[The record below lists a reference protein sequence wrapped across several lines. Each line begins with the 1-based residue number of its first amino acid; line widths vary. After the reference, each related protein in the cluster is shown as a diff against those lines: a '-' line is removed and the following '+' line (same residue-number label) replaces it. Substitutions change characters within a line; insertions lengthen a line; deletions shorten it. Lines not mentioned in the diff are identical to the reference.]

1 MRRNFYILILAG
13 ILIVVLFNL
22 PDSTTAR
29 MNNFLRDATFPL
41 ARPMARLL
49 ASGRSLFQ
57 DEPQAANQT
66 QLLTE
71 IAQLRME
78 LRQAQVLERENHAL
92 RQMLGLSAHVGR
104 RLIAAEII
112 ARDVNAWWQTARLN
126 KGLADGIA
134 LDMAVITPEGLAG
147 HIIRISRTTSD
158 VLFLVDPACRISARL
173 TRLDAFGIVR
183 GQGVSWRGQA
193 SCRMDFI
200 SKAAQIMP
208 GDEVVTSGLGG
219 VYPSELVIG
228 HVKKVRL
235 DPSGLYQSADIVP
248 TSDFRSLDL
257 MFVIS
262 RNESGRQP
270 AHRSFSAGGTVDPP
284 SPERFGGQ
292 ATDDRS
298 LTSSDERRTKNEEP
312 KTKN

>member
-22 PDSTTAR
+22 PGSTTAR
-29 MNNFLRDATFPL
+29 MNNFLRDAMLPL
-41 ARPMARLL
+41 SRPMARVLTLGRGLFSNEPQTANHIQLL
-49 ASGRSLFQ
+49 A
-57 DEPQAANQT
+57 
-66 QLLTE
+66 E
-71 IAQLRME
+71 IAQLRLE
-78 LRQAQVLERENHAL
+78 LRQAQALERENRAL

-134 LDMAVITPEGLAG
+134 LDMAVITPAGLAG
-147 HIIRISRTTSD
+147 RIIRISRTTSD

-200 SKAAQIMP
+200 SKAAQIIP

-219 VYPSELVIG
+219 VYPSGLVIG
-228 HVKKVRL
+228 RVDQVRL

-248 TSDFRSLDL
+248 TSNFRSLDL
-257 MFVIS
+257 MFVMS
-262 RNESGRQP
+262 RDENPRDAKAEAES
-270 AHRSFSAGGTVDPP
+270 
-284 SPERFGGQ
+284 
-292 ATDDRS
+292 
-298 LTSSDERRTKNEEP
+298 N
-312 KTKN
+312 

>member
-22 PDSTTAR
+22 PGLMTAR
-29 MNNFLRDATFPL
+29 IHNFLKDATFPL
-41 ARPMARLL
+41 SRSMAYLL
-49 ASGRSLFQ
+49 ASGRGLFQ
-57 DEPQAANQT
+57 GEPPPTANHAR
-66 QLLTE
+66 LLAE
-71 IAQLRME
+71 NAQLRLE

-112 ARDVNAWWQTARLN
+112 VRDVNAWWQTARLN

-134 LDMAVITPEGLAG
+134 LDMAVITPAGLAG
-147 HIIRISRTTSD
+147 RIIRISRTTSD

-193 SCRMDFI
+193 YCRMDFI
-200 SKAAQIMP
+200 SKAAQVMP

-228 HVKKVRL
+228 HVEKVRL
-235 DPSGLYQSADIVP
+235 DPSGLYQSADIAP
-248 TSDFRSLDL
+248 ASNLRSLDL
-257 MFVIS
+257 MFVMS
-262 RNESGRQP
+262 RDENPLIPLRQ
-270 AHRSFSAGGTVDPP
+270 GY
-284 SPERFGGQ
+284 GGQ
-292 ATDDRS
+292 GV
-298 LTSSDERRTKNEEP
+298 ETKNEEP
-312 KTKN
+312 GTKNEKR

>member
-1 MRRNFYILILAG
+1 MRRSFYILILAG
-13 ILIVVLFNL
+13 ILIIVLINL
-22 PDSTTAR
+22 PGSTTAR
-29 MNNFLRDATFPL
+29 INTFLRDAILPL
-41 ARPMARLL
+41 SRPMARVLT
-49 ASGRSLFQ
+49 SGRGLFQ
-57 DEPQAANQT
+57 NEPHTANHV

-71 IAQLRME
+71 IAQLRLE
-78 LRQAQVLERENHAL
+78 LRQAQALEQENRAL
-92 RQMLGLSAHVGR
+92 RQMLGLSTHVGR

-112 ARDVNAWWQTARLN
+112 ARDVNAWWQMARLN

-147 HIIRISRTTSD
+147 RIIRISKTTSD

-219 VYPSELVIG
+219 VYSPGLVIG
-228 HVKKVRL
+228 RVDQVYL
-235 DPSGLYQSADIVP
+235 DHTGLYQSADIVP
-248 TSDFRSLDL
+248 TSNFRSLDL
-257 MFVIS
+257 VFVVS
-262 RNESGRQP
+262 RDESGRPTADDGQNK
-270 AHRSFSAGGTVDPP
+270 
-284 SPERFGGQ
+284 ERHV
-292 ATDDRS
+292 A
-298 LTSSDERRTKNEEP
+298 P
-312 KTKN
+312 

>member
-22 PDSTTAR
+22 PGSTTAR
-29 MNNFLRDATFPL
+29 MNNFLRDAAFPL
-41 ARPMARLL
+41 SRPMAHLL
-49 ASGRSLFQ
+49 ASGRGLFQ
-57 DEPQAANQT
+57 DEPQTVNHI
-66 QLLTE
+66 QLLAE
-71 IAQLRME
+71 IAQLRLE
-78 LRQAQVLERENHAL
+78 LRQAQALEQENRAL

-112 ARDVNAWWQTARLN
+112 VRDVNAWWQTARLN

-147 HIIRISRTTSD
+147 RIIRISRTTSD

-219 VYPSELVIG
+219 VYPPGLVIG
-228 HVKKVRL
+228 RVEKVRL

-248 TSDFRSLDL
+248 TSNFRSLDL
-257 MFVIS
+257 MFVMS
-262 RNESGRQP
+262 RDASGRQP
-270 AHRSFSAGGTVDPP
+270 ARRSLPAYGGAEGDQGLGEGGTTDPP

-292 ATDDRS
+292 AT
-298 LTSSDERRTKNEEP
+298 E
-312 KTKN
+312 